1 MSRARELA
9 GLLKGN
15 TDTVEFDNLENAY
28 IPGDPTVDNPA
39 IDDISQRIASTSH
52 VKAVVTNDAILY
64 AIALG

>member
-9 GLLKGN
+9 GLLKGG
-15 TDTVEFDNLENAY
+15 TDTVEQDNLENAY
-28 IPGDPTVDNPA
+28 LPGNPTVDNPA
-39 IDDISQRIASTSH
+39 LSDISTRIASTSH

>member
-9 GLLKGN
+9 GLLKGI
-15 TDTVEFDNLENAY
+15 TDTIESDNLENAY
-28 IPGDPTVDNPA
+28 IPGNATVDSPEIN
-39 IDDISQRIASTSH
+39 DVSQRIASTSY